1 MRFIERFKI
10 ERLKAAL
17 SNVRLDAAALGPKLA
32 ALRATV
38 PGKAAAVGAAALAST
53 AIVYA
58 IWPVPAERARVDA
71 VVTAATP
78 VFTPVAWK
86 PAVAAPAAAATPEPG
101 DDVTA
106 ISAGDTI
113 ALVRAVQR
121 QLKRAGCYGGRVD
134 GRWNAATRRA
144 MGAFTGVVNARLPV
158 DQPDPVLLV
167 LLETHQDA
175 SCGQAP
181 GQKQQL
187 ASIAPDIPAEPEI
200 ATRSDAE
207 PAEAAPS
214 EPDAHEAH
222 AAVKDEPDTE
232 AVMEPSSVSATEA
245 ASVATA
251 AATAVTTRKVAR
263 ADRPHVKRKYRKK
276 KSFSRTVSRNFRK
289 LQRGFGFFW

>member
-1 MRFIERFKI
+1 MHFIERFKI

-17 SNVRLDAAALGPKLA
+17 FNVRLDAAALGPKLA

-38 PGKAAAVGAAALAST
+38 PGKAAAVGAAALASA

-86 PAVAAPAAAATPEPG
+86 PAVAPPAAAATPEPG

-158 DQPDPVLLV
+158 DQADPVLLV

-214 EPDAHEAH
+214 GSDAREAH

-232 AVMEPSSVSATEA
+232 AVMEPSSVSAAEA
-245 ASVATA
+245 AGVATA

>member
-232 AVMEPSSVSATEA
+232 AVMEPSSVSAAEA
-245 ASVATA
+245 AGVATA